1 MIKRFNV
8 WLRERFL
15 PEWARRQLVEE
26 NEKLIKQLAE
36 ERREIKQMEAYI
48 QGLHDGLR
56 RQRQI
61 MQGKGKAKNE
71 LFRRPF

>member
-15 PEWARRQLVEE
+15 PEWARQQLVEE
-26 NEKLIKQLAE
+26 NEKLRKRLAE
-36 ERREIKQMEAYI
+36 ERREIRRLEAYI

-56 RQRQI
+56 RQRQVVI
-61 MQGKGKAKNE
+61 YNHAGKGE
-71 LFRRPF
+71 SEE

>member
-36 ERREIKQMEAYI
+36 ECRKIKQMEAYI

-56 RQRQI
+56 RQRQVVI
-61 MQGKGKAKNE
+61 HNHAVKGE
-71 LFRRPF
+71 SEE